1 MNKEAVWLKW
11 FPVWGSDLSFHC
23 KSFFTQEHK
32 EVDWGCR
39 LLGERERSAL
49 TLHGMRGC
57 EDVSFSIEEWRNHIV
72 LGPVASSDS
81 V

>member
-49 TLHGMRGC
+49 TLHGVRG
-57 EDVSFSIEEWRNHIV
+57 
-72 LGPVASSDS
+72 
-81 V
+81 